1 MAYKMNV
8 VSPSSLAA
16 TEACPRFRPDGKE
29 NDAAQ
34 EGTLLHEKLEEMVQ
48 QPKPQWEAWIQLQ
61 ELSAE
66 HKGLLQVAAADLNPL
81 VDDDMPVFPDKVVKP
96 RYRQGRL
103 LNQTLKPGLY
113 PECEIETAPGRHGYI
128 DLLIVTRD
136 GVAIVIDYK
145 MVRNAKDYELQLG
158 AYAMYLHR
166 LVPTLQLF
174 ECRIIAPRLYGDPEV
189 HEWTADDLA
198 AIEARIEAI
207 TKRADDSANDPRIA
221 GHPGDACQYCHWN
234 GTCPYQAATLNS
246 VVPIGSSLDTNA
258 LTHPASVADRGMRRK
273 YLKLMEAFVK
283 AAKEDDAAWVE
294 EHGGLRI
301 DPSCVPGWK
310 LSWRNGRA
318 SLDKDR
324 MTEVRTALM
333 EKLSF
338 DIDDVMS
345 VSDVSLTKIV
355 ERLSLKYGYSE
366 KVAKAEIQKALDEFM
381 AVGGKVLYWTQDST
395 RREGQGALPGV
406 TGTITE

>member
-1 MAYKMNV
+1 MYKRQV
-8 VSPSSLAA
+8 ISPSALAA

-48 QPKPQWEAWIQLQ
+48 QPKNQWEAWIQLQ

-66 HKGLLQVAAADLNPL
+66 HKGLLQVAAADLDPL
-81 VDDDMPVFPDKVVKP
+81 VDDDMPVYPDKVLKP
-96 RYRQGRL
+96 RFRQGRL

-128 DLLIVTRD
+128 DLLIMTHD
-136 GVAIVIDYK
+136 GVAVVVDYK
-145 MVRNAKDYELQLG
+145 MVRNAKDYSLQLG

-166 LVPTLQLF
+166 IVPTIQGF
-174 ECRIIAPRLYGDPEV
+174 ECRIVAPRLYGDQEV
-189 HEWTADDLA
+189 HRWAAYDLA
-198 AIEARIEAI
+198 AIEKRIDRI
-207 TKRADDSANDPRIA
+207 TQMADNSANDPTI
-221 GHPGDACQYCHWN
+221 PGRPCDSCQYCHWN
-234 GTCPYQAATLNS
+234 GACPYQA
-246 VVPIGSSLDTNA
+246 NA
-258 LTHPASVADRGMRRK
+258 LTEAVPVRSNLETNRLLTHPVSAEDRGIRRT
-273 YLKLMEAFVK
+273 YLKLIEAFVK

-294 EHGGLRI
+294 EHGGMQI
-301 DPSCVPGWK
+301 PANSVPGWK

-318 SLDKDR
+318 SLDKER

-338 DIDDVMS
+338 DMDDVLS
-345 VSDVSLTKIV
+345 VSDVSLTKVV

-366 KVAKAEIQKALDEFM
+366 KVAKAEVQKALDEFM
-381 AVGGKVLYWTQDST
+381 SSGGKVLYWTQDSSNAAG
-395 RREGQGALPGV
+395 RVALPD
-406 TGTITE
+406 TRALTD